1 MVKRNLSF
9 LICLIFISVN
19 FLPIKSKAQRNNF
32 DNLSITGKY
41 YSGFILPE
49 YSNLTYLIA
58 EKVQSASL
66 SISKQTTGKNIWEQ
80 LYNHPEYG
88 LTLFYSTLGNNKIH
102 GREIALYP
110 YFVLNIIS
118 REKLRFY
125 NQTGMGIAYIT
136 RKFDPVNNYL
146 NVAVG
151 SHVNIHF
158 NLRFGLSYKILEKV
172 KVHAGVSFEHFSN
185 AKTRDPNLG
194 LNYVTGY
201 SGLSYQI
208 GNYTPVENLEIT
220 PPQSKKTYEIIVSCG
235 SKRPSGFKSKSYFTA
250 SATFEL
256 KWQPL
261 RALHFGI
268 GTDVFYDGSTQI
280 EMFTVRPTDHK
291 NADNFLTG
299 IHLSQEFL
307 YGRLS
312 LILQEGIY
320 AGLKDKRNKPVMYN
334 RGIVRYGVFH
344 HYFIQLAMKS
354 HLHILDYPEIGL
366 GYKW

>member
-1 MVKRNLSF
+1 MW
-9 LICLIFISVN
+9 LILPSVS
-19 FLPIKSKAQRNNF
+19 FLPIKLSAQEKNL
-32 DNLSITGKY
+32 DNISITVKY

-49 YSNLTYLIA
+49 YSNLTYLVT
-58 EKVQSASL
+58 EKVQSTSISL
-66 SISKQTTGKNIWEQ
+66 SKQTTGKNIWEQ
-80 LYNHPEYG
+80 LYNYPEYG
-88 LTLFYSTLGNNKIH
+88 LTFFYSTLGNDKVH

-110 YFVLNIIS
+110 YFVLNILS

-125 NQTGMGIAYIT
+125 NQTGMGIAYVT

-151 SHVNIHF
+151 SHINIHF
-158 NLRFGLSYKILEKV
+158 NLKFGLSYKVMSKM
-172 KVHAGVSFEHFSN
+172 KVHAGISFEHFSN
-185 AKTRDPNLG
+185 AKTQDPNLG
-194 LNYVTGY
+194 LNYFTGY

-208 GNYTPVENLEIT
+208 GNYTPVRNLEIT
-220 PPQSKKTYEIIVSCG
+220 SPQSKKAYEIILSCG

-256 KWQPL
+256 KWKPL
-261 RALHFGI
+261 RALHFGV
-268 GTDVFYDGSTQI
+268 GADVFYDASTQI
-280 EMFTVRPTDHK
+280 EMFAQRPVDYKNTD
-291 NADNFLTG
+291 DFLTG

-312 LILQEGIY
+312 LILQEGLY
-320 AGLKDKRNKPVMYN
+320 VGLKDKGNRPVMYN
-334 RGIVRYGVFH
+334 RGIVRYGVLR